1 MAVRWGW
8 WAAVAVLAVTVGQ
21 LLVATLVPGL
31 ERFEGKAFAARL
43 LAYPALMLLVPAGYA
58 LLRRRRGADGPLPWG
73 AFALLM
79 LPFAID
85 VTGNTLDLYDS
96 VTWWD
101 DANHLVNWFLLA
113 LGAGLLLARA
123 GVRPRW
129 ALGVL
134 VAGVGALL
142 AVGWELAEYVTF
154 IRGGTELDT
163 AYTDTLG
170 DLALGCLGGT
180 VAAVLCAA
188 RAPRPAHAGTHPGA
202 GRSVRD

>member
-1 MAVRWGW
+1 MIPPTPRWGW
-8 WAAVAVLAVTVGQ
+8 PAALAVLAVTVGQ

-31 ERFEGKAFAARL
+31 DRFAGKAFAARL
-43 LAYPALMLLVPAGYA
+43 LAYPLLMLLVPALYA
-58 LLRRRRGADGPLPWG
+58 LARRRRGGTDPLPWG
-73 AFALLM
+73 PFALLM

-85 VTGNTLDLYDS
+85 VTGNTLDLYDQ
-96 VTWWD
+96 VVWWD

-113 LGAGLLLARA
+113 LGSGLLADRA

-129 ALGVL
+129 VLGLV
-134 VAGVGALL
+134 VAGLGALL

-170 DLALGCLGGT
+170 DLALGCLGAT
-180 VAAVLCAA
+180 IAAVLCAVRAGQAA
-188 RAPRPAHAGTHPGA
+188 RRSEMPRATA
-202 GRSVRD
+202 

>member
-1 MAVRWGW
+1 MTPRWRW
-8 WAAVAVLAVTVGQ
+8 WVALAILAATVGQ
-21 LLVATLVPGL
+21 LLVATFVPGL

-43 LAYPALMLLVPAGYA
+43 LAYPLLMLLVPALWA
-58 LLRRRRGADGPLPWG
+58 LRGSRPLPWG

-85 VTGNTLDLYDS
+85 VTGNTLDLYDA

-113 LGAGLLLARA
+113 LGSGLLLARA
-123 GVRPRW
+123 GVRPPW
-129 ALGVL
+129 VLGLV
-134 VAGVGALL
+134 VAGLGALL

-180 VAAVLCAA
+180 IAAGLCARAQA
-188 RAPRPAHAGTHPGA
+188 RRDQARREEMPRATA
-202 GRSVRD
+202 